1 MRMNIR
7 ALCFLALFS
16 MVFHAGSA
24 QVLTSSNLPLVVINT
39 HGVEILDDPKIE
51 ADMGII
57 YNGEGVRNN
66 LTDPFNHYNGK
77 IGIELRGQSSQMFP
91 MKPYGFELRDNA
103 GNSQNKPLF
112 GFPSESDWILY
123 APYNDK
129 TLMHNFLAYT
139 MSREMG
145 RYASRCRYVE
155 LVLNG
160 EYRGIYILMEK
171 IKRNS
176 GRVNVTKL
184 NAADISGD
192 AVTGGYIFSIDKE
205 ADGWYSEYFP
215 QESTMGQRIRYS
227 YVVPKITAV
236 VPEQIEYIRNYTDS
250 FERTLFNEGFQHKTK
265 GWRRYADES
274 SFIDYF
280 LVNEISHNVDG
291 YRLSAYF
298 SKDRYSKGGKIN
310 AGPVWD
316 YDLGFRNANYCR
328 GADTVGWAWQFNE
341 TCPQDFWQ
349 VPFWWDRFDKDTAF
363 MAHLRCRWKQLRAG
377 SLSDNR
383 INTLID
389 SIASLTAEARQR
401 HFQKWPVLG
410 TYVWPNVDPIPAT
423 YADEISVLKEW
434 LGKRLTWIGN
444 NIPNRGACYDFPP
457 GIKETVLISVAPNP
471 VYDLFTIDVKSKQ
484 DQDLLLSV
492 YDAGGRQVW
501 AKQFSLQ
508 EGNIQVPVSSAVW
521 QRGVYFLSYRS
532 TGGTVGSR
540 RILKL

>member
-1 MRMNIR
+1 MKIR
-7 ALCFLALFS
+7 PLTFVVLAGF
-16 MVFHAGSA
+16 FFQTAKA
-24 QVLTSSNLPLVVINT
+24 QVITSSNLPLVVINT
-39 HGVEILDDPKIE
+39 HGVEIPDDPKIE

-91 MKPYGFELRDNA
+91 MKSYGFELRDNS
-103 GNSQNKPLF
+103 GNTQNKSLF

-155 LVLNG
+155 VVLNG

-184 NAADISGD
+184 NSTDVSGD
-192 AVTGGYIFSIDKE
+192 ALTGGYIFSIDKE
-205 ADGWYSEYFP
+205 ADGWYSAYNP
-215 QESTMGQRIRYS
+215 LVSTMNQRIRYS
-227 YVVPKITAV
+227 YVTPKITAI
-236 VPEQIEYIRNYTDS
+236 VPLQQEYIRNYTDS
-250 FERTLFNEGFQHKTK
+250 FENALFSEGFQHKSN
-265 GWRRYADES
+265 GWRKYADES

-280 LVNEISHNVDG
+280 LINEISHNVDG

-316 YDLGFRNANYCR
+316 YDLGFRNANYCK
-328 GADTVGWAWQFNE
+328 GGDTTGWAWQFNQ
-341 TCPQDFWQ
+341 TCPEDFWQ
-349 VPFWWDRFDKDTAF
+349 VPFWWEKFNKDTAF
-363 MAHLRCRWKQLRAG
+363 QAHLRCRWKQLRQG

-383 INTLID
+383 LQFLID
-389 SIASLTAEARQR
+389 SVVSLTAEARQR

-410 TYVWPNVDPIPAT
+410 VWIWPNAEPIPAT
-423 YADEISVLKEW
+423 YDGEISLLKEW
-434 LGKRLTWIGN
+434 LSKRVTWIGN
-444 NIPNRGACYDFPP
+444 NIPNRGGCYDFPQ

-471 VYDLFTIDVKSKQ
+471 VREVFTIDVKSKL

-492 YDAGGRQVW
+492 YDAAGRQVW
-501 AKQFSLQ
+501 AKQFSMQ
-508 EGNIQVPVSSAVW
+508 EGNIQVPVTSAAW
-521 QRGVYFLSYRS
+521 QRGVYFLSYR
-532 TGGTVGSR
+532 TTAGTNGSFR
-540 RILKL
+540 LLKL